1 MDFQLA
7 LDKYVPVRYR
17 MTWPVYEKYQWMSL
31 RDFWD
36 FASDK
41 RLGKISYGD
50 KETMEL
56 ILGDLNPKTLHEIP
70 VVFCDSSI
78 IKKIRDPFADDNQDI
93 TKSVFN
99 FCKEDTFDNRL
110 KLAQQW
116 IGKYGIPF
124 HHRSLMRQSSWR
136 EEENK
141 IWINLELNLYNLITL
156 EEILYR
162 SFNTHVVLFSHF
174 DAAMKEFNLVYRLM
188 TEHTQDFS
196 SFQNDK
202 YRDYVPF
209 AFDMCSTE
217 EGVLNRERAYQF
229 LIKKSNYYLNHCRL
243 SFNSENPVAF
253 LLEIEPYELMSALW
267 LKMNID
273 ILRDGKL
280 GFCRK
285 CKNPFPVTRKD
296 KVFCSTTCGICFRQ
310 RNYRAKRKLQ
320 T

>member
-116 IGKYGIPF
+116 ISKYGIPF
-124 HHRSLMRQSSWR
+124 HAS
-136 EEENK
+136 
-141 IWINLELNLYNLITL
+141 
-156 EEILYR
+156 
-162 SFNTHVVLFSHF
+162 
-174 DAAMKEFNLVYRLM
+174 
-188 TEHTQDFS
+188 
-196 SFQNDK
+196 
-202 YRDYVPF
+202 
-209 AFDMCSTE
+209 C
-217 EGVLNRERAYQF
+217 
-229 LIKKSNYYLNHCRL
+229 
-243 SFNSENPVAF
+243 
-253 LLEIEPYELMSALW
+253 
-267 LKMNID
+267 
-273 ILRDGKL
+273 
-280 GFCRK
+280 
-285 CKNPFPVTRKD
+285 
-296 KVFCSTTCGICFRQ
+296 
-310 RNYRAKRKLQ
+310 
-320 T
+320 